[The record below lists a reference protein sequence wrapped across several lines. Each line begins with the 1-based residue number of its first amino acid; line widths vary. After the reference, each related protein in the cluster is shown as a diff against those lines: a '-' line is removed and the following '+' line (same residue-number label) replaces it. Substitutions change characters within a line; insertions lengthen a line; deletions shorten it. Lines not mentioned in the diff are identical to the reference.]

1 MHLFTSICHSRS
13 QKLSYLPGCFLNT
26 VIQLFEFA
34 FEKSALDSIR
44 YLSLSPQGFEK
55 LFELGGFWKIY
66 HGFNYSSLV
75 AFEKSPW
82 IQLFDFVGTFEK
94 NTLDSIIRGCRA
106 IRKKSTLDSIIRGW
120 WLSSKLVII
129 QCTFYLFSFPSLGCF
144 SFSLI
149 LQFLKCNLQIG
160 KSLFY

>member
-44 YLSLSPQGFEK
+44 YSSLSPQGFEK
-55 LFELGGFWKIY
+55 LFEFGGFWKIY

-94 NTLDSIIRGCRA
+94 NTLDSIIRGCRDIWKKYPRFYYSRLVA
-106 IRKKSTLDSIIRGW
+106 IFKASYYSVYI
-120 WLSSKLVII
+120 LSL
-129 QCTFYLFSFPSLGCF
+129 FFSFIRMFLIFSYPSIF
-144 SFSLI
+144 EV
-149 LQFLKCNLQIG
+149 
-160 KSLFY
+160 